1 LSVCS
6 TSSDEDENEF
16 TCSFGAANWSFY

>member
-16 TCSFGAANWSFY
+16 TCSFGAAMWSFY